1 MLELPLI
8 HGMITMYFRREPAII
23 MALVVGLIQVLSAFV
38 THWTDEQQG
47 TLNAAVALVGGLVTA
62 GLVSL
67 DKALPL
73 LGGLVQA
80 VFAVALAFGVEAAP
94 EAQSVVLALVAAI
107 TGAFVRTQVTAKVP
121 AVERDREA

>member
-1 MLELPLI
+1 
-8 HGMITMYFRREPAII
+8 MYLRREPAVI
-23 MALVVGLIQVLSAFV
+23 MALAAGLIQVLSAFL

-47 TLNAAVALVGGLVTA
+47 TLNAAIALVAGLVTA
-62 GLVSL
+62 GMVSL

-80 VFAVALAFGVEAAP
+80 VFAVGLAYGWEVTP
-94 EAQSVVLALVAAI
+94 EAQSAVLALVSAV
-107 TGAFVRTQVTAKVP
+107 TGAFIRTQVTAKVP